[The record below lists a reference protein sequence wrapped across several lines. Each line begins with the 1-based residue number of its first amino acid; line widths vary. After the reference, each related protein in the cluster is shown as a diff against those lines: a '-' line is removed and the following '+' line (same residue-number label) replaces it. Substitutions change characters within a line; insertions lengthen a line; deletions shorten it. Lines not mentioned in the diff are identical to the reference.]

1 MYMYIYM
8 YIIYIY
14 IYIYISKNI
23 VCAGYRKSLKTLIV
37 LGDMHENSLT

>member
-1 MYMYIYM
+1 MYMNIYM
-8 YIIYIY
+8 YIIY

>member
-1 MYMYIYM
+1 MHVYEYIYV
-8 YIIYIY
+8 YY